1 MLTSRENL
9 DGSRPLQISIAIKT
23 CRRESGV
30 DYLRQ
35 TIANLKRGGVM
46 ASAHLS
52 GDIHIVVGLDG
63 ISLHQNAQRAI
74 EIAAADPN
82 ADYCLVLED
91 DIDVCANF
99 LESVA
104 NWLLDHASDECR
116 TRLQIYGSRMY
127 VFGANYSQITAAVA
141 RGETFWDYPIGAF
154 YGAQALAWS
163 RSDAEQLAQW
173 LGPDP
178 HYNEVRNHGHDL
190 LLQRWGA
197 SIGLTHF
204 LASAPSFVQH
214 IGGQSGI
221 GNRFFQFQ
229 SWPGRDWEY
238 RRLSN
243 RITDAPVAVEA
254 GAI

>member
-9 DGSRPLQISIAIKT
+9 NGSRPLQISIAIKT

-30 DYLRQ
+30 KYLRQ
-35 TIANLKRGGVM
+35 TIANLDRGGVKS
-46 ASAHLS
+46 SAHLS
-52 GDIHIVVGLDG
+52 GIHTVDG
-63 ISLHQNAQRAI
+63 SDGRSLHQNAQRAI

-104 NWLLDHASDECR
+104 NWLLDHASDNR
-116 TRLQIYGSRMY
+116 RNHSQIGGMY

-141 RGETFWDYPIGAF
+141 RGETSWLYPISAF

-190 LLQRWGA
+190 LLQKWGA

-238 RRLSN
+238 RRLGN
-243 RITDAPVAVEA
+243 RITDSPVAVEA